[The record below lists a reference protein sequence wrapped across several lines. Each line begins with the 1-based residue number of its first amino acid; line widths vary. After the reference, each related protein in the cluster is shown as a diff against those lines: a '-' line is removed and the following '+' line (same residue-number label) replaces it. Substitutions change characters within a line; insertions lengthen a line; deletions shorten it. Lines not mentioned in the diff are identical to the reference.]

1 MGSIPQRSILALESA
16 EYLGRRAAVRYSLS
30 LVDCNSGCKPAT
42 RKMVAAKSNQEI
54 GVPPPT

>member
-16 EYLGRRAAVRYSLS
+16 EYLGRRAAVRYSRS
-30 LVDCNSGCKPAT
+30 FVGCNSGCKPAT
-42 RKMVAAKSNQEI
+42 RKIVAANSNQEI